1 MQTLL
6 SSLKSQR
13 VTGSTWTSIHST
25 EMDDLSTSPR
35 KGEAIDPLRRQT
47 GKLKG
52 LSFSKNRPSY
62 AQRWLGPRFTGWR
75 VGVLH
80 FAIWTLLVF
89 LLNLCLTIVGSR
101 ASGDNK
107 GVILEKDCAEI
118 KRLNTGLHV
127 LINILGTIL
136 LSGSNYCMQC
146 LSAPTREEIDK
157 AHGNVK
163 RRWLDIGVPSIR
175 NVRYIKVRRMI
186 LWLLLGL
193 SSVPLHL
200 L

>member
-1 MQTLL
+1 M
-6 SSLKSQR
+6 
-13 VTGSTWTSIHST
+13 
-25 EMDDLSTSPR
+25 
-35 KGEAIDPLRRQT
+35 
-47 GKLKG
+47 
-52 LSFSKNRPSY
+52 
-62 AQRWLGPRFTGWR
+62 
-75 VGVLH
+75 H